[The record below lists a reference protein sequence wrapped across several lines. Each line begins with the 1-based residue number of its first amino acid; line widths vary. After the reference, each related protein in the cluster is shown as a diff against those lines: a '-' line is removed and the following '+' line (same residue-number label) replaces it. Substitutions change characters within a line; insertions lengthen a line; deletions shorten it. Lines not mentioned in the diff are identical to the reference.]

1 MTSANTA
8 SDVSDTTQRAN
19 VATSKGRVLIV
30 DDEANARSALAEL
43 LDDAGYSVS
52 TAADGR
58 TALLQMEQVDPD
70 VVLTDLKMPGMD
82 GLSLIESGRPM
93 SPHTTFIV
101 MTAFATIDTAVKAI
115 KLGAESYLTKPL
127 ELDAVMAIVDRALDR
142 TRLSREAAQLRE
154 RFEDR
159 FQLGNILGEHPSM
172 QRLMKNIAQVAR
184 SRATVLIHGET
195 GTGKELIAAAI
206 HQNSKRKDKPF
217 VKLNCASLSET
228 LLESELFG
236 HERGS
241 FTGAMTRREGR
252 FKQADGGT
260 LFLDEVSEIPASVQ
274 IKLLRFLQEREFER
288 VGGNETLKVDVR
300 VVAATNRHLKQRV
313 DDGKFREDLYYRLK
327 VVQLDVP
334 PLRVRRSDIPLL
346 SHAFLRKYA
355 AENDRPVQGLSE
367 EALQHLMIYPWPGN
381 VRELENAIERAVVM
395 CENELIQREDLP
407 TSAHGD
413 LKNGSVMAL
422 IPGITMS
429 ELERVAILRT
439 LDAVD
444 GSTARA
450 AEILGISQRPRRNP
464 KRRARA
470 AFGERGQLRRSP
482 VQVDDALDDRK
493 AKAGASLL
501 GGDEGFECPPDD
513 LARHAGTVVDHRDFP
528 PVIAEHPTGDLN
540 ARLTGAGHRFDGI
553 GDQVVDDLFETI
565 ALRKQDAGY

>member
-1 MTSANTA
+1 MTVSTA
-8 SDVSDTTQRAN
+8 LPMTNAPKPRE
-19 VATSKGRVLIV
+19 ATGRKGRILIV
-30 DDEANARSALAEL
+30 DDEANARTALAEL
-43 LDDAGYSVS
+43 LDDAGYIVS
-52 TAADGR
+52 TASDGR
-58 TALLQMEQVDPD
+58 TALVEMEQAEPD

-82 GLSLIESGRPM
+82 GLSLIERGRPA

-127 ELDAVMAIVDRALDR
+127 ELDAVIALIDRALDR
-142 TRLSREAAQLRE
+142 TALSREAAELRA
-154 RFEDR
+154 RIDDR
-159 FQLGNILGEHPSM
+159 FRFDSIIGEHPSM
-172 QRLMKNIAQVAR
+172 QRLMKNVAQVAG

-206 HQNSKRKDKPF
+206 HQNSKRSEKPF
-217 VKLNCASLSET
+217 IRLNCASLSET

-241 FTGAMTRREGR
+241 FTGAMSRREGR

-260 LFLDEVSEIPASVQ
+260 LFLDEVSEIPPSVQ

-300 VVAATNRHLKQRV
+300 VVAATNRDLKQLV
-313 DDGKFREDLYYRLK
+313 DEGRFREDLYYRLK

-346 SHAFLRKYA
+346 AQTFLRKF
-355 AENDRPVQGLSE
+355 AEENERDVSRLSD
-367 EALQHLMIYPWPGN
+367 EALQHLLIYPWPGN
-381 VRELENAIERAVVM
+381 VRELENAVERAVVM
-395 CENELIQREDLP
+395 CEGDSIQKDDLP

-413 LKNGSVMAL
+413 LQNGSVTAL

-429 ELERVAILRT
+429 ELERMAILRT

-450 AEILGISQRPRRNP
+450 AEILGISQRKIQYRVKEWGYQPP
-464 KRRARA
+464 
-470 AFGERGQLRRSP
+470 
-482 VQVDDALDDRK
+482 
-493 AKAGASLL
+493 SL
-501 GGDEGFECPPDD
+501 G
-513 LARHAGTVVDHRDFP
+513 
-528 PVIAEHPTGDLN
+528 
-540 ARLTGAGHRFDGI
+540 
-553 GDQVVDDLFETI
+553 
-565 ALRKQDAGY
+565 

>member
-1 MTSANTA
+1 MTSVNTA
-8 SDVSDTTQRAN
+8 SDFSDTARQAN
-19 VATSKGRVLIV
+19 VAASKGRVLIV
-30 DDEANARSALAEL
+30 DDEANARNALAEL

-58 TALLQMEQVDPD
+58 TALLQLEQVDPD

-82 GLSLIESGRPM
+82 GLSLIERGRPM

-154 RFEDR
+154 RFDDR

-217 VKLNCASLSET
+217 IKLNCASLSET

-241 FTGAMTRREGR
+241 FTGAVTRREGR

-274 IKLLRFLQEREFER
+274 IKLLRFLQERELER

-300 VVAATNRHLKQRV
+300 VVAATNRNLKHRV
-313 DDGKFREDLYYRLK
+313 DEGRFREDLYYRLK

-346 SHAFLRKYA
+346 AHAFLRKYA
-355 AENDRPVQGLSE
+355 GENDRPVQGLSE

-395 CENELIQREDLP
+395 CENELIQRDDLP

-439 LDAVD
+439 LEAVD

-450 AEILGISQRPRRNP
+450 AEILGISQRKIQYRVKEWGYQNP
-464 KRRARA
+464 TM
-470 AFGERGQLRRSP
+470 
-482 VQVDDALDDRK
+482 D
-493 AKAGASLL
+493 
-501 GGDEGFECPPDD
+501 
-513 LARHAGTVVDHRDFP
+513 
-528 PVIAEHPTGDLN
+528 
-540 ARLTGAGHRFDGI
+540 
-553 GDQVVDDLFETI
+553 
-565 ALRKQDAGY
+565 

>member
-1 MTSANTA
+1 MTSVNTA
-8 SDVSDTTQRAN
+8 SDFTDTANRTN
-19 VATSKGRVLIV
+19 VASSKGRVLIV
-30 DDEANARSALAEL
+30 DDEANARNALAEL

-58 TALLQMEQVDPD
+58 TALLQLGQVDPD

-82 GLSLIESGRPM
+82 GLSLIERGRPM

-127 ELDAVMAIVDRALDR
+127 ELDAVMALVDRALDR

-154 RFEDR
+154 RFDER

-217 VKLNCASLSET
+217 IKLNCASLSET

-260 LFLDEVSEIPASVQ
+260 LFLDEVSEIPVSVQ
-274 IKLLRFLQEREFER
+274 IKLLRFLQERELER

-300 VVAATNRHLKQRV
+300 VVAATNRNLKQRV
-313 DDGKFREDLYYRLK
+313 DEGKFREDLYYRLK

-346 SHAFLRKYA
+346 AHAFLRKYA
-355 AENDRPVQGLSE
+355 GQNDRPVQGLSE

-413 LKNGSVMAL
+413 LQNGSVMAL

-450 AEILGISQRPRRNP
+450 AEILGISQRKIQYRVKEWGYQNP
-464 KRRARA
+464 I
-470 AFGERGQLRRSP
+470 
-482 VQVDDALDDRK
+482 LD
-493 AKAGASLL
+493 
-501 GGDEGFECPPDD
+501 
-513 LARHAGTVVDHRDFP
+513 
-528 PVIAEHPTGDLN
+528 
-540 ARLTGAGHRFDGI
+540 
-553 GDQVVDDLFETI
+553 
-565 ALRKQDAGY
+565 

>member
-1 MTSANTA
+1 MTSVTTATDLTKGTA
-8 SDVSDTTQRAN
+8 SRSAEAR
-19 VATSKGRVLIV
+19 KGRILVV
-30 DDEANARSALAEL
+30 DDEANARNALAEL

-58 TALLQMEQVDPD
+58 TALLQLEQADPD
-70 VVLTDLKMPGMD
+70 VVLTDLKMPSMD
-82 GLSLIESGRPM
+82 GLTLIKTGRPL
-93 SPHTTFIV
+93 SPHATFIV
-101 MTAFATIDTAVKAI
+101 MTAFATIDTAVQAI

-127 ELDAVMAIVDRALDR
+127 ELDAVIAIVDRALER
-142 TRLSREAAQLRE
+142 TRLSREAAELRA
-154 RFEDR
+154 RVDDR
-159 FQLGNILGEHPSM
+159 FQLGNIIGEHPSM
-172 QRLMKNIAQVAR
+172 QRLMKNVAQVAG

-206 HQNSKRKDKPF
+206 HQNSKRKDRPF
-217 VKLNCASLSET
+217 IRLNCASLSET

-241 FTGAMTRREGR
+241 FTGAMSRREGR

-260 LFLDEVSEIPASVQ
+260 LFLDEVSEIPPSVQ

-313 DDGKFREDLYYRLK
+313 DEGRFREDLYYRLK

-346 SHAFLRKYA
+346 AHAFLRKYA
-355 AENDRPVQGLSE
+355 EENDRQVQGLSD

-395 CENELIQREDLP
+395 CQGDLIRRDDMP

-413 LKNGSVMAL
+413 LQNGSVMAL
-422 IPGITMS
+422 IPGITMA
-429 ELERVAILRT
+429 ELERIAILRT

-450 AEILGISQRPRRNP
+450 AEILGISQRKIQYRVKEWGYQAPT
-464 KRRARA
+464 
-470 AFGERGQLRRSP
+470 
-482 VQVDDALDDRK
+482 LD
-493 AKAGASLL
+493 
-501 GGDEGFECPPDD
+501 
-513 LARHAGTVVDHRDFP
+513 
-528 PVIAEHPTGDLN
+528 
-540 ARLTGAGHRFDGI
+540 
-553 GDQVVDDLFETI
+553 
-565 ALRKQDAGY
+565 

>member
-1 MTSANTA
+1 MTNAPKP
-8 SDVSDTTQRAN
+8 RE
-19 VATSKGRVLIV
+19 ATGRKGRILIV
-30 DDEANARSALAEL
+30 DDEANARTALAEL
-43 LDDAGYSVS
+43 LDDAGYIVS
-52 TAADGR
+52 TASDGR
-58 TALLQMEQVDPD
+58 TALVEMEQAETD

-82 GLSLIESGRPM
+82 GLSLIERGRPA

-127 ELDAVMAIVDRALDR
+127 ELEAVIALVDRALDR
-142 TRLSREAAQLRE
+142 TALSREAAELRA
-154 RFEDR
+154 RIDDR
-159 FQLGNILGEHPSM
+159 FRFDSIIGEHPSM
-172 QRLMKNIAQVAR
+172 QRLMKNVAQVAG

-206 HQNSKRKDKPF
+206 HQNSKRSEKPF
-217 VKLNCASLSET
+217 IRLNCASLSET

-241 FTGAMTRREGR
+241 FTGAMSRREGR

-260 LFLDEVSEIPASVQ
+260 LFLDEVSEIPPSVQ

-300 VVAATNRHLKQRV
+300 VVAATNRDLKQLV
-313 DDGKFREDLYYRLK
+313 DEGRFREDLYYRLK

-346 SHAFLRKYA
+346 AQTFLRKFA
-355 AENDRPVQGLSE
+355 KENERDVSSLSD
-367 EALQHLMIYPWPGN
+367 EALQHLLIYPWPGN
-381 VRELENAIERAVVM
+381 VRELENAVERAVVM
-395 CENELIQREDLP
+395 CQGDSIQKDDLP

-413 LKNGSVMAL
+413 LQNGSVTAL

-429 ELERVAILRT
+429 ELERMAILRT

-450 AEILGISQRPRRNP
+450 AEILGISQRKIQYRVKEWGYQPP
-464 KRRARA
+464 
-470 AFGERGQLRRSP
+470 
-482 VQVDDALDDRK
+482 
-493 AKAGASLL
+493 SL
-501 GGDEGFECPPDD
+501 G
-513 LARHAGTVVDHRDFP
+513 
-528 PVIAEHPTGDLN
+528 
-540 ARLTGAGHRFDGI
+540 
-553 GDQVVDDLFETI
+553 
-565 ALRKQDAGY
+565 

>member
-1 MTSANTA
+1 MTSVNTA
-8 SDVSDTTQRAN
+8 SDLPQTTGQQSAES
-19 VATSKGRVLIV
+19 SKGRVLIV
-30 DDEANARSALAEL
+30 DDEANARNALAEL
-43 LDDAGYSVS
+43 MDDAGYSVS

-58 TALLQMEQVDPD
+58 TALLQLEQVDPD
-70 VVLTDLKMPGMD
+70 VVLTDLKMPTMD
-82 GLSLIESGRPM
+82 GLSLIERGRPM

-101 MTAFATIDTAVKAI
+101 MTAFATIDTAVQAI

-127 ELDAVMAIVDRALDR
+127 ELDAVMAIVDRALER
-142 TRLSREAAQLRE
+142 TRLSREAAQLRQ
-154 RFEDR
+154 RVDDR
-159 FQLGNILGEHPSM
+159 FQFNNILGEHPSM
-172 QRLMKNIAQVAR
+172 QRMMKNVAQVAR

-206 HQNSKRKDKPF
+206 HQNSNRKEQPF
-217 VKLNCASLSET
+217 IRLNCASLSET

-241 FTGAMTRREGR
+241 FTGALARREGR

-260 LFLDEVSEIPASVQ
+260 LFLDEVSEIPMSVQ

-300 VVAATNRHLKQRV
+300 VVAATNRNLKQRV
-313 DDGKFREDLYYRLK
+313 EDGRFREDLYYRLK

-346 SHAFLRKYA
+346 AHSFLRKYA
-355 AENDRPVQGLSE
+355 AENNRSIQGLAE
-367 EALQHLMIYPWPGN
+367 DALQHLMIYPWPGN

-395 CENELIQREDLP
+395 CDGDLINRDDLP

-413 LKNGSVMAL
+413 LQNGSVMAL

-450 AEILGISQRPRRNP
+450 AEILGISQRKIQYRV
-464 KRRARA
+464 KEWGYQSAT
-470 AFGERGQLRRSP
+470 
-482 VQVDDALDDRK
+482 LD
-493 AKAGASLL
+493 
-501 GGDEGFECPPDD
+501 
-513 LARHAGTVVDHRDFP
+513 
-528 PVIAEHPTGDLN
+528 
-540 ARLTGAGHRFDGI
+540 
-553 GDQVVDDLFETI
+553 
-565 ALRKQDAGY
+565 

>member
-1 MTSANTA
+1 MTSIDAA
-8 SDVSDTTQRAN
+8 SNLPESASPRKVDSH
-19 VATSKGRVLIV
+19 KGRILIV

-43 LDDAGYSVS
+43 LADAGYSVS

-58 TALLQMEQVDPD
+58 TALLQLEQVEPD

-82 GLSLIESGRPM
+82 GLSLIERGRPM

-101 MTAFATIDTAVKAI
+101 MTAFATIDTAVQAI

-127 ELDAVMAIVDRALDR
+127 ELDAVIAIADRALER
-142 TRLSREAAQLRE
+142 TRLSREAEQLRE
-154 RFEDR
+154 RVDDR
-159 FQLGNILGEHPSM
+159 FQLGNIIGEHPSM

-195 GTGKELIAAAI
+195 GTGKELIAAAL

-217 VKLNCASLSET
+217 IRLNCASLSET

-241 FTGAMTRREGR
+241 FTGAMARREGR

-260 LFLDEVSEIPASVQ
+260 LFLDEVSEIPPSVQ
-274 IKLLRFLQEREFER
+274 IKVLRFLQEREFER

-300 VVAATNRHLKQRV
+300 VVAATNRDLKQRV
-313 DDGKFREDLYYRLK
+313 DEGRFREDLFYRLK

-346 SHAFLRKYA
+346 AQTFLRKYA
-355 AENDRPVQGLSE
+355 SENDRPVRGFSE
-367 EALQHLMIYPWPGN
+367 EALRHLMIYPWPGN

-395 CENELIQREDLP
+395 CEGSLIERDDLP

-413 LKNGSVMAL
+413 LQNGSVMAL
-422 IPGITMS
+422 IPGVTMA
-429 ELERVAILRT
+429 ELERMAILRT

-450 AEILGISQRPRRNP
+450 AEILGISQRKIQYRVKEWGYQPP
-464 KRRARA
+464 T
-470 AFGERGQLRRSP
+470 
-482 VQVDDALDDRK
+482 LD
-493 AKAGASLL
+493 
-501 GGDEGFECPPDD
+501 
-513 LARHAGTVVDHRDFP
+513 
-528 PVIAEHPTGDLN
+528 
-540 ARLTGAGHRFDGI
+540 
-553 GDQVVDDLFETI
+553 
-565 ALRKQDAGY
+565 

>member
-1 MTSANTA
+1 MTSVNTA
-8 SDVSDTTQRAN
+8 MDLPEKIDRSSAKGPR
-19 VATSKGRVLIV
+19 GRVLVV
-30 DDEANARSALAEL
+30 DDEANARNALAEL

-58 TALLQMEQVDPD
+58 TALLQMEQVDPE

-82 GLSLIESGRPM
+82 GLSLIERGRPM
-93 SPHTTFIV
+93 FPHATFIV
-101 MTAFATIDTAVKAI
+101 MTAFGTIDTAVQAI

-127 ELDAVMAIVDRALDR
+127 ELEAVIAIVDRALAR
-142 TRLSREAAQLRE
+142 ARLSREAAELRE
-154 RFEDR
+154 RVDER
-159 FQLGNILGEHPSM
+159 FQFDKILGEHPSM
-172 QRLMKNIAQVAR
+172 QRLMKNVAQVAR

-217 VKLNCASLSET
+217 IRLNCASLSET
-228 LLESELFG
+228 LLEFELFG

-241 FTGAMTRREGR
+241 FTGALGRREGR

-260 LFLDEVSEIPASVQ
+260 LFLDEVSEIPIGVQ

-300 VVAATNRHLKQRV
+300 VVAATNRNLKQRV
-313 DDGKFREDLYYRLK
+313 DDGRFREDLFYRLK

-346 SHAFLRKYA
+346 AHAFLRKYA
-355 AENDRPVQGLSE
+355 AENDRPVQGLTE
-367 EALQHLMIYPWPGN
+367 DALQHLMIYPWPGN
-381 VRELENAIERAVVM
+381 VRELENAIERSVVM
-395 CENELIQREDLP
+395 CEGNLIHREDLP

-413 LKNGSVMAL
+413 SQNGSVMAL

-429 ELERVAILRT
+429 ELERMAILRT

-450 AEILGISQRPRRNP
+450 AEILGISQRKIQYRVKEWGYQN
-464 KRRARA
+464 
-470 AFGERGQLRRSP
+470 ST
-482 VQVDDALDDRK
+482 VD
-493 AKAGASLL
+493 
-501 GGDEGFECPPDD
+501 
-513 LARHAGTVVDHRDFP
+513 
-528 PVIAEHPTGDLN
+528 
-540 ARLTGAGHRFDGI
+540 
-553 GDQVVDDLFETI
+553 
-565 ALRKQDAGY
+565 

>member
-1 MTSANTA
+1 MTNVNTA
-8 SDVSDTTQRAN
+8 SEISDTAERTN

-43 LDDAGYSVS
+43 MDDAGYSVS

-58 TALLQMEQVDPD
+58 TALLQMEQIDPD

-82 GLSLIESGRPM
+82 GLSLIERGRPM

-154 RFEDR
+154 RFDDR

-206 HQNSKRKDKPF
+206 HQNSKRKEKPF

-260 LFLDEVSEIPASVQ
+260 LFLDEVSEIPVSVQ

-300 VVAATNRHLKQRV
+300 VVAATNRNLKQRV
-313 DDGKFREDLYYRLK
+313 EEGKFREDLYYRLK

-346 SHAFLRKYA
+346 AHAFLRKYA
-355 AENDRPVQGLSE
+355 GENDRSVQGLSE
-367 EALQHLMIYPWPGN
+367 DALQHLMIYPWPGN

-395 CENELIQREDLP
+395 CENDLIQRDDLP

-413 LKNGSVMAL
+413 MKNGSVMAL

-450 AEILGISQRPRRNP
+450 AEILGISQRKIQYRVKEWGYQTP
-464 KRRARA
+464 
-470 AFGERGQLRRSP
+470 L
-482 VQVDDALDDRK
+482 LD
-493 AKAGASLL
+493 
-501 GGDEGFECPPDD
+501 
-513 LARHAGTVVDHRDFP
+513 
-528 PVIAEHPTGDLN
+528 
-540 ARLTGAGHRFDGI
+540 
-553 GDQVVDDLFETI
+553 
-565 ALRKQDAGY
+565 

>member
-1 MTSANTA
+1 MTSVNTA
-8 SDVSDTTQRAN
+8 SALSGTAERAN
-19 VATSKGRVLIV
+19 VETSKGRVLIV
-30 DDEANARSALAEL
+30 DDEANARNALAEL

-82 GLSLIESGRPM
+82 GLSLIERGRPM

-142 TRLSREAAQLRE
+142 THLSREAAQLRQ
-154 RFEDR
+154 RFDER

-195 GTGKELIAAAI
+195 GTGKELLAAAI
-206 HQNSKRKDKPF
+206 HQNSTRKDTPF

-288 VGGNETLKVDVR
+288 VGGNETIKVDVR
-300 VVAATNRHLKQRV
+300 VVAATNRNLKQRV
-313 DDGKFREDLYYRLK
+313 DEGRFREDLYYRLK

-346 SHAFLRKYA
+346 AHAFLRKYA
-355 AENDRPVQGLSE
+355 GENDRPVQGLSE

-395 CENELIQREDLP
+395 CEDELIQRDDLP

-413 LKNGSVMAL
+413 LQNGSLMAL

-450 AEILGISQRPRRNP
+450 ADILGISQRKIQYRVKEWGYQTP
-464 KRRARA
+464 
-470 AFGERGQLRRSP
+470 L
-482 VQVDDALDDRK
+482 LD
-493 AKAGASLL
+493 
-501 GGDEGFECPPDD
+501 
-513 LARHAGTVVDHRDFP
+513 
-528 PVIAEHPTGDLN
+528 
-540 ARLTGAGHRFDGI
+540 
-553 GDQVVDDLFETI
+553 
-565 ALRKQDAGY
+565 

>member
-1 MTSANTA
+1 MTSVNTA
-8 SDVSDTTQRAN
+8 SDLA
-19 VATSKGRVLIV
+19 ATDPLRSEGTKGKILIV

-43 LDDAGYSVS
+43 LDDAGYSVT

-58 TALLQMEQVDPD
+58 AALLQVEQEDPD

-82 GLSLIESGRPM
+82 GLSLIERGRPIA
-93 SPHTTFIV
+93 PHATFIV
-101 MTAFATIDTAVKAI
+101 MTAFATIDTAVQAI

-127 ELDAVMAIVDRALDR
+127 ELDAVIAIVDRALER
-142 TRLSREAAQLRE
+142 TRLSREAAQLRQRVDE
-154 RFEDR
+154 RFQ
-159 FQLGNILGEHPSM
+159 FGNIIGEHPSM
-172 QRLMKNIAQVAR
+172 QRLMKNVAKVAG

-206 HQNSKRKDKPF
+206 HQNSKRKNKPF
-217 VKLNCASLSET
+217 IRLNCASLSET

-241 FTGAMTRREGR
+241 FTGALTRREGR

-260 LFLDEVSEIPASVQ
+260 LFLDEVSEIPPSVQ

-300 VVAATNRHLKQRV
+300 VVAATNRDLKQRV
-313 DDGKFREDLYYRLK
+313 DDGRFREDLYYRLK

-346 SHAFLRKYA
+346 AHGFLRKYA
-355 AENDRPVQGLSE
+355 QENDRVVKGLSD

-395 CENELIQREDLP
+395 CEADLIRREDLP

-413 LKNGSVMAL
+413 MQNGSILAL

-429 ELERVAILRT
+429 ELERIAILRT

-450 AEILGISQRPRRNP
+450 AEILGISQRKIQYRV
-464 KRRARA
+464 KEWGYQA
-470 AFGERGQLRRSP
+470 
-482 VQVDDALDDRK
+482 
-493 AKAGASLL
+493 
-501 GGDEGFECPPDD
+501 PP
-513 LARHAGTVVDHRDFP
+513 
-528 PVIAEHPTGDLN
+528 
-540 ARLTGAGHRFDGI
+540 FD
-553 GDQVVDDLFETI
+553 
-565 ALRKQDAGY
+565 

>member
-1 MTSANTA
+1 MTSVTSA
-8 SDVSDTTQRAN
+8 SELAHPEPRRSDAHRGKIL
-19 VATSKGRVLIV
+19 VV

-58 TALLQMEQVDPD
+58 TALLQMEQSDPD

-82 GLSLIESGRPM
+82 GLSLIEQGKPR

-101 MTAFATIDTAVKAI
+101 MTAFATIDTAVRAI

-127 ELDAVMAIVDRALDR
+127 ELDAVIAIVDRALER
-142 TRLSREAAQLRE
+142 TQLSREAAQLRQ
-154 RFEDR
+154 RVDDR
-159 FQLGNILGEHPSM
+159 FQFGNIIGEHPSM
-172 QRLMKNIAQVAR
+172 QRLMKNIAQVAG

-217 VKLNCASLSET
+217 VRLNCASLSET

-241 FTGAMTRREGR
+241 FTGAMARREGR

-260 LFLDEVSEIPASVQ
+260 LFLDEVSEIPPSVQ

-300 VVAATNRHLKQRV
+300 VVAATNRNLKQRV
-313 DDGKFREDLYYRLK
+313 EEGAFREDLYYRLK

-346 SHAFLRKYA
+346 AQGFLRKYA
-355 AENDRPVQGLSE
+355 DENDRTVKGFGDD
-367 EALQHLMIYPWPGN
+367 ALQHLMIYPWPGN

-395 CENELIQREDLP
+395 CEGNRIQREDLP

-413 LKNGSVMAL
+413 MQNGSVMAL

-429 ELERVAILRT
+429 ELERIAILRT

-450 AEILGISQRPRRNP
+450 AEILGISQRKIQYRV
-464 KRRARA
+464 K
-470 AFGERGQLRRSP
+470 EW
-482 VQVDDALDDRK
+482 
-493 AKAGASLL
+493 
-501 GGDEGFECPPDD
+501 
-513 LARHAGTVVDHRDFP
+513 
-528 PVIAEHPTGDLN
+528 
-540 ARLTGAGHRFDGI
+540 
-553 GDQVVDDLFETI
+553 
-565 ALRKQDAGY
+565 GYQSSAID

>member
-1 MTSANTA
+1 MTSVNTA
-8 SDVSDTTQRAN
+8 SDISDTAKRVH
-19 VATSKGRVLIV
+19 VASSKGRVLIV

-70 VVLTDLKMPGMD
+70 VVLTDLKMPGID
-82 GLSLIESGRPM
+82 GLSLIERGRPM

-195 GTGKELIAAAI
+195 GTGKELLAAAI

-300 VVAATNRHLKQRV
+300 VVAATNRNLKQRV

-327 VVQLDVP
+327 VVQIDVP

-346 SHAFLRKYA
+346 AHAFLHKYA

-395 CENELIQREDLP
+395 CENALIQREDLP

-413 LKNGSVMAL
+413 LQNGSVMAL

-450 AEILGISQRPRRNP
+450 AEILGVSQRKIQYRV
-464 KRRARA
+464 KEW
-470 AFGERGQLRRSP
+470 GYQT
-482 VQVDDALDDRK
+482 
-493 AKAGASLL
+493 SLL
-501 GGDEGFECPPDD
+501 D
-513 LARHAGTVVDHRDFP
+513 
-528 PVIAEHPTGDLN
+528 
-540 ARLTGAGHRFDGI
+540 
-553 GDQVVDDLFETI
+553 
-565 ALRKQDAGY
+565 